1 MLLNALFY
9 TMSAHPVGLPNR
21 IGRLEALDPRLAI
34 QSPYKPLVLEHRVR
48 SASVI
53 LVNLAQALDVEPSE
67 LVKIS

>member
-9 TMSAHPVGLPNR
+9 TISAHPVGFANH

-34 QSPYKPLVLEHRVR
+34 QRPYKPLVLEQRVH
-48 SASVI
+48 SASII
-53 LVNLAQALDVEPSE
+53 LVNFAQALDIEPSE